1 MYKSSDKDILKNDDF
16 VEEGAIEDHILV
28 EIDKFIAVMPVLES
42 VVKKSAANISND
54 LKNINLGGMKVADMQ
69 KLNKTLDDA
78 DKVMQN
84 KLKTEKMHTQVLREQ
99 EKLEKDK
106 IARQKAQLDLDKQQ
120 VKQNKDLEDNYKK
133 LNQLRKDQVKIYQD
147 LASKQAMGIRLT
159 EEEGK
164 QMEKSKVAA
173 QAFDEKLK
181 NIDYTIGNAQRNVG
195 NYHNQLNTLG
205 KSLKGFSA
213 LGDILARAL
222 GIDTELFTSIK
233 EGGKALQDIKHVIEG
248 VTLAKEGETVAH
260 EANTAAVEV
269 ETVAINAST
278 LGIGLLVSGII
289 AAGAA
294 IVTYIGHLKDQR
306 EEEDKIK
313 QVEEQ
318 RMFIAIETLK
328 MKAKNARDTLELYY
342 KWEVLQGKMT
352 EQEKESALAAYDTS
366 QERGAAF
373 VKEQKLLTETA
384 KAYKVF
390 LDAQGN
396 VIKNRDEI
404 TKLFTKREYDPE
416 TKKFIPYV
424 DNNAVEKYF
433 DNIPKYE
440 KEAAG
445 IHDDYKR
452 RMDEIDKESAITQG
466 NITADHAAK
475 EQKTDK
481 ETTKVHKEEE
491 EKRTYVTKIEK
502 QKREEPEK
510 GIKTSSSNQSEADK
524 KHYAYL
530 DWLADNDRFNEA
542 LQKVKEHEDA
552 ITDAMREGIEKRAQ
566 MQQEY
571 DQQGIDYHKRMYDT
585 QAKLAAEGK
594 ENTLAYEQA
603 ALTKAEEKKIQDQK
617 RAMKAQEGIALF
629 KVFNDTLIKSLERD
643 PNSTFGERLSK
654 ALGETAVVKSIY
666 SLLFAGSFEKG
677 TESLDVKSNI
687 DGRGGIPIIAHPK
700 ERIMT
705 AGQNELLEG
714 MSNDEVAYK
723 ASMFDSLY
731 SQLYNSAN
739 ASSTQAANA
748 SYNHDYRM
756 TTTLSR
762 EIRDMKQ
769 DITRA
774 IEEKPVQFVH
784 VGQVGQLIEEVVQGG
799 MTRITNHYLK
809 TRRPRV

>member
-1 MYKSSDKDILKNDDF
+1 MYKSTDKDIIRHDDL
-16 VEEGAIEDHILV
+16 VEEGAIRDYIQV
-28 EIDKFIAVMPVLES
+28 EFDNWLKTIGVTEAAIKKFAENVNNYLTSM
-42 VVKKSAANISND
+42 
-54 LKNINLGGMKVADMQ
+54 GGKLHTATVADIQ
-69 KLNKTLDDA
+69 KINKAVGDSNRLAIEDA
-78 DKVMQN
+78 
-84 KLKTEKMHTQVLREQ
+84 KLK
-99 EKLEKDK
+99 K
-106 IARQKAQLDLDKQQ
+106 IKIDLQKSELDLAKKQEDAKRREA
-120 VKQNKDLEDNYKK
+120 KQTQELGEAYKK
-133 LNQLRKDQVKIYQD
+133 LLALRKEEFLISRELQ
-147 LASKQAMGIRLT
+147 SKKALGIQL
-159 EEEGK
+159 
-164 QMEKSKVAA
+164 SKDEQKELERSTLSQQKYDA
-173 QAFDEKLK
+173 QIKEINYSL
-181 NIDYTIGNAQRNVG
+181 GRAQENVG

-278 LGIGLLVSGII
+278 LGIGLLISGII

-366 QERGAAF
+366 QERGAAL

-404 TKLFTKREYDPE
+404 TKIFTKREYDPE

-433 DNIPKYE
+433 ENIPKYE

-530 DWLADNDRFNEA
+530 DWLADNERFNES
-542 LQKVKEHEDA
+542 LRKFKENEEA
-552 ITDAMREGIEKRAQ
+552 ITDALEENLQKRASL
-566 MQQEY
+566 QQEY
-571 DQQGIDYHKRMYDT
+571 DQQGIDYHKRAYDL

-594 ENTLAYEQA
+594 DNVLASEQA

-617 RAMKAQEGIALF
+617 RALKAQQDIAVF
-629 KVFNDTLIKSLERD
+629 KVFTDTLLKSLERD
-643 PNSTFGERLSK
+643 PNSTFGERLTK
-654 ALGETAVVKSIY
+654 ALGETAVVKSVF
-666 SLLFAGSFEKG
+666 SMLLNGYKDGVENLDGPGNETSDSILARLSKGESVVNARGTKETPGLATAVNEEGFEGAKRWMKEHYDMSNSTASISSVSHHDYVL
-677 TESLDVKSNI
+677 TETISKKFDELKKTIQDKPTSQTYIDNFGNVIKKVEERGIVTVTRIISNI
-687 DGRGGIPIIAHPK
+687 G
-700 ERIMT
+700 
-705 AGQNELLEG
+705 
-714 MSNDEVAYK
+714 
-723 ASMFDSLY
+723 
-731 SQLYNSAN
+731 
-739 ASSTQAANA
+739 
-748 SYNHDYRM
+748 
-756 TTTLSR
+756 
-762 EIRDMKQ
+762 
-769 DITRA
+769 
-774 IEEKPVQFVH
+774 
-784 VGQVGQLIEEVVQGG
+784 
-799 MTRITNHYLK
+799 
-809 TRRPRV
+809 RPRL